1 MLIVVMT
8 TLATCHAHV
17 GEQEAVR
24 GEGGEG
30 ERDCQVEGEDN
41 KTTDETVGLHENDK
55 CYRHVNMSGVATRQQ
70 PLVFDL

>member
-17 GEQEAVR
+17 GEQGAVR
-24 GEGGEG
+24 GEGEG
-30 ERDCQVEGEDN
+30 ERDCQVEGEGN
-41 KTTDETVGLHENDK
+41 KRTDETVGLHENDK

-70 PLVFDL
+70 PLVCDL